1 MKKFSIIIP
10 LMAMVLIFAAM
21 GAVPAQAYNQLKDI
35 NLQKAGDS
43 VVVIITTGQ
52 PCEFHPFLTTTKP
65 ERIVIDLTDVINVW
79 TEKKFMQVPAK
90 SIDAIRTS
98 QFVVK
103 PVPVTRVVLDIGRP
117 IDFRSFSDGN
127 DIIIKIPATEG
138 ETDFASWNAK
148 SSQPSTT
155 GPTKPA
161 EARAEVKETTKP
173 AAKPPA
179 KPAAKPAA
187 KPEQK
192 AQAEP
197 KKKASGVE
205 IESYPKRQVVAYKT
219 SEYRDPFEPLIG
231 MAGGQFGGGLP
242 SIENLELVGILSN
255 VDGNRALLE
264 DAEGN
269 GYMLM
274 PRDKVKNGY
283 LVSVTD
289 TKAIFQITEYGWTRT
304 VALELDVP
312 EIK

>member
-1 MKKFSIIIP
+1 MRKYRTIIP
-10 LMAMVLIFAAM
+10 LMAMGLIFAAM
-21 GAVPAQAYNQLKDI
+21 VAVPAQAYNQLKDI

-117 IDFRSFSDGN
+117 IDFRSFSNGN
-127 DIIIKIPATEG
+127 DIIIKIPAMEG

-148 SSQPSTT
+148 SAQPAT
-155 GPTKPA
+155 TKPTRPP
-161 EARAEVKETTKP
+161 EARAEVKKAEKP
-173 AAKPPA
+173 AS

-187 KPEQK
+187 KSAQK
-192 AQAEP
+192 AKDEP
-197 KKKASGVE
+197 KQKASGVE

-231 MAGGQFGGGLP
+231 MAGGQFGAGLP

-255 VDGNRALLE
+255 ADGNRALLE